1 MSTMAYSPNPQLAS
15 GVGGAGMIQAPQQD
29 DPNFQIAGLP
39 SFGIPQGAG
48 LPLNFGFPTSNPL
61 GAFTDS
67 QYLADDSALRA
78 NIGTNYAQILQQ
90 LGYTD
95 PTSGNV
101 IPGTVVQDANIK
113 LANYL
118 NDLQQEQI
126 QNVQQM
132 QQQGTLFSGIRP
144 FLLAQAQTPTQ
155 QGIGQLQVDT
165 SRSLNDLYNQAQGL
179 VTQYNTTNMQ
189 NLAAAA
195 QRNLANIQA
204 QQLLDATKAAGT
216 TNNYY
221 GSPAPGGSGEGD
233 YTGDPNNP
241 GPGDYPAS
249 TPTITGTVSPSSPNP
264 IVISNKPATPTQ
276 KVTVPVG
283 YSGSGW
289 NYPVGTTGKI
299 AKY

>member
-1 MSTMAYSPNPQLAS
+1 
-15 GVGGAGMIQAPQQD
+15 MIQAPQQD
-29 DPNFQIAGLP
+29 DPNYQISGLP
-39 SFGIPQGAG
+39 QFGIPQGYG
-48 LPLNFGFPTSNPL
+48 LPLNFGFPGQANPL

-67 QYLADDSALRA
+67 GYLADDAALRA
-78 NIGTNYAQILQQ
+78 DIGTKYAGILQQ

-95 PTSGNV
+95 PSTGNV

-118 NDLQQEQI
+118 TDLQNEQI

-132 QQQGTLFSGIRP
+132 QQNGTLFSGIRP
-144 FLLAQAQTPTQ
+144 FLLSQAQSPTQ
-155 QGIGQLQVDT
+155 QNIGQLQVDT

-179 VTQYNTTNMQ
+179 VTSYNTQNQQ

-195 QRNLANIQA
+195 ARNLAAIQA
-204 QQLLDATKAAGT
+204 QQLLDATRAANAG
-216 TNNYY
+216 
-221 GSPAPGGSGEGD
+221 GGGGGGGSSDGGD
-233 YTGDPNNP
+233 GGYDVPDPSTSGGNGVTGFTPQIS
-241 GPGDYPAS
+241 GQVSAAS
-249 TPTITGTVSPSSPNP
+249 PKP
-264 IVISNKPATPTQ
+264 IVINNQPQSSGSH
-276 KVTVPVG
+276 VSVPVG

>member
-1 MSTMAYSPNPQLAS
+1 MAYGPNPQLAS
-15 GVGGAGMIQAPQQD
+15 GVGGAGMIQAPTQD
-29 DPNFQIAGLP
+29 DPNFQIQGLP

-61 GAFTDS
+61 GAFTDA
-67 QYLADDSALRA
+67 QYLADDSTIRA
-78 NIGTNYAQILQQ
+78 TIGQSYAKILQQ

-95 PTSGNV
+95 PTSGAV

-155 QGIGQLQVDT
+155 QNIGQLHVDT

-179 VTQYNTTNMQ
+179 VTQYNTQNMQ

-204 QQLLDATKAAGT
+204 QQLLDATKNNAST

-221 GSPAPGGSGEGD
+221 GPPAPGGSGEGT
-233 YTGDPNNP
+233 YTGDPTNP
-241 GPGDYPAS
+241 GPGDYPAV
-249 TPTITGTVSPSSPNP
+249 TPPITGTVAPQSKP
-264 IVISNKPATPTQ
+264 IVQSGVPVKTGQTA
-276 KVTVPVG
+276 TVPVG

-289 NYPVGTTGKI
+289 NYPVGKTGQI
-299 AKY
+299 RKY